1 MTRPKLE
8 GDFSREKYHTAK
20 IWQIA
25 FFALN
30 NSATNLFLFGM
41 GFVTYYATGIA
52 GLAVMTVSTIL
63 ALMRVFDSITDP
75 ILGFILDK
83 TETKFGKFRPIMVIG
98 NIILLVTFLMMFN
111 VLHLFPESLQV
122 IVFIFLQFFYI
133 IGYTM
138 QTTVTRAAQTVLTN
152 HPRQR
157 PLFSIFDAVFTL
169 SLFTFGQ
176 IYASQYLIGKYGD
189 FTYDYFVEL
198 SLTFAGAALLF
209 TVLAVLAIRKKDR
222 KEFYGIAEINVQT
235 RFRDYWP
242 VLKRN
247 RALQMLVISAA
258 TDKFAAMFMNQQ
270 VVQVMFFGILLGNF
284 ALSGQISLIVL
295 APSLLFIFV
304 GVRYAQNLGLKRALV
319 LFSYVGAISFT
330 LLFVM
335 MLVFDTKSF
344 AFEELGLLSIVFL
357 TLYSF
362 GRAISTLT
370 PSIVIP
376 MIGDVSDYETYTSG
390 RYIPG
395 MIATLFS
402 FVDKMVSSL
411 TPFVVGALVSIIGF
425 ADEFPTVNDAQ
436 TTGILWVALITMLG
450 FPILGWVISIIAM
463 KFYPLNKDRMAEIQD
478 ELNNTKNFILD
489 ARDKKAAEEQI
500 VEKKDEKLDED
511 IETDDEEDRRD

>member
-1 MTRPKLE
+1 
-8 GDFSREKYHTAK
+8 
-20 IWQIA
+20 
-25 FFALN
+25 
-30 NSATNLFLFGM
+30 
-41 GFVTYYATGIA
+41 
-52 GLAVMTVSTIL
+52 
-63 ALMRVFDSITDP
+63 
-75 ILGFILDK
+75 
-83 TETKFGKFRPIMVIG
+83 
-98 NIILLVTFLMMFN
+98 
-111 VLHLFPESLQV
+111 
-122 IVFIFLQFFYI
+122 
-133 IGYTM
+133 
-138 QTTVTRAAQTVLTN
+138 
-152 HPRQR
+152 
-157 PLFSIFDAVFTL
+157 
-169 SLFTFGQ
+169 
-176 IYASQYLIGKYGD
+176 
-189 FTYDYFVEL
+189 
-198 SLTFAGAALLF
+198 
-209 TVLAVLAIRKKDR
+209 
-222 KEFYGIAEINVQT
+222 
-235 RFRDYWP
+235 
-242 VLKRN
+242 
-247 RALQMLVISAA
+247 
-258 TDKFAAMFMNQQ
+258 
-270 VVQVMFFGILLGNF
+270 
-284 ALSGQISLIVL
+284 
-295 APSLLFIFV
+295 
-304 GVRYAQNLGLKRALV
+304 
-319 LFSYVGAISFT
+319 
-330 LLFVM
+330 M